1 VIDQSSSNT
10 NALLVLRH
18 NGSDVMTVSSNGDV
32 VFAPFNNSTSAIKM
46 QDASGNALFKL
57 NTTTPTI
64 TLFGDVAGGILVT
77 DIAGTKTSNAVCHS
91 GGSGVA
97 ENVQI
102 VACTGSIVADYAEK
116 YPVAA
121 GTSYG
126 DIVATGST
134 MVNTYGADSEGRAD
148 WDHVIGHVTQLVKT
162 GAPYQSSTIG
172 IVSDNYNAFSSGG
185 NNIRPEDNP
194 MPVALNGRVP
204 VNVAPDS
211 DPIQPGDYLTTSGTS
226 GKAMKATAGG
236 FVIGKALEVWTPGSG
251 ASQVMVFVEPGYW
264 PGPSTGDSLQNGGSA
279 TLSSLNVTGDTH
291 MVDLNVSG
299 RATLQELTVA
309 GSVSVGG
316 TLSVTGSAQFAGNIT
331 VGGHIITAG
340 GQPTSVAQA
349 AAGGSASVA
358 VDGTDTAGTIT
369 ITTGSAPTSG
379 DLAKIIFSQ
388 VYGKAPRVVLSP
400 SNGAASGLHFYRGA
414 TSATDFMFSA
424 ADAPAANTTYTF
436 DYFIAQ

>member
-1 VIDQSSSNT
+1 
-10 NALLVLRH
+10 
-18 NGSDVMTVSSNGDV
+18 
-32 VFAPFNNSTSAIKM
+32 
-46 QDASGNALFKL
+46 
-57 NTTTPTI
+57 
-64 TLFGDVAGGILVT
+64 
-77 DIAGTKTSNAVCHS
+77 
-91 GGSGVA
+91 
-97 ENVQI
+97 
-102 VACTGSIVADYAEK
+102 
-116 YPVAA
+116 
-121 GTSYG
+121 
-126 DIVATGST
+126 
-134 MVNTYGADSEGRAD
+134 
-148 WDHVIGHVTQLVKT
+148 
-162 GAPYQSSTIG
+162 
-172 IVSDNYNAFSSGG
+172 
-185 NNIRPEDNP
+185 

-251 ASQVMVFVEPGYW
+251 ASHVMVFVEPGYW